1 MSFNV
6 RVLLVAVAIATCL
19 VLAAFALAAETLTFE
34 AHFAPDKLGASTNVS
49 ADGRFRSTT
58 AGPPAPVTNVTAY
71 LPAGMELNVHG
82 AGVCSVA
89 ALERAGPSACPADSR
104 AGFGGGTGV
113 LELAG
118 ELIHEPYTLDFFLG
132 PREGARNVV
141 LAYVHAG
148 SPAAFELVLVAHE
161 IAAPQ
166 PYGIGFTVAVPPIA
180 TLPGASDASVE
191 SAFLT
196 FGARGVAYYA
206 HVHGRHVLEHVKGL
220 VVPRRCP
227 RGGFPLKG
235 VVDFAD
241 ATETVAT
248 ALVSCPR

>member
-1 MSFNV
+1 M
-6 RVLLVAVAIATCL
+6 LLVATALAVCL
-19 VLAAFALAAETLTFE
+19 ALAAVALAAETLTFE
-34 AHFAPDKLGASTNVS
+34 ASFAPDRLGVSTNVS
-49 ADGRFRSTT
+49 ADGRFHSTT
-58 AGPPAPVTNVTAY
+58 NAPPAPVTRVTAY
-71 LPAGMELNVHG
+71 LPAGMELDVRG

-113 LELAG
+113 IELAG

-132 PREGARNVV
+132 PRENGRNVV

-148 SPAAFELVLVAHE
+148 SPAAFELVLAAHE
-161 IAAPQ
+161 IAAPK
-166 PYGIGFTVAVPPIA
+166 PYGIGFTVEVPPIA

-206 HVHGRHVLEHVKGL
+206 VVHGHRRLEHVRGL
-220 VVPRRCP
+220 VVPKRCP

-235 VVDFAD
+235 IVDFAD
-241 ATETVAT
+241 GATTIAT
-248 ALVSCPR
+248 AVIPCPR